1 MRTPGRA
8 LALRRAIFDG
18 FAAAAAQE
26 LFGFDAAVG
35 AAALEPFEGG
45 ELLELFELL
54 VDFSM
59 SCELGLHALVYG
71 AAQLYDVDVQYQELL
86 NISESG
92 ATLSA
97 DLRASPA
104 RRAARALVPGSNRS
118 VGREAPK

>member
-1 MRTPGRA
+1 MGLCDARTRLPAWRRPSSARRSRLFEDDVDFPNPIILLTSFAGVGC

-26 LFGFDAAVG
+26 LFGFGAAVG

-45 ELLELFELL
+45 ELLELLELL

-71 AAQLYDVDVQYQELL
+71 AAQL
-86 NISESG
+86 
-92 ATLSA
+92 
-97 DLRASPA
+97 
-104 RRAARALVPGSNRS
+104 
-118 VGREAPK
+118 